1 MLFRSGAL
9 RLTIPGSYRYEWEQ
23 WDENSGCDLW
33 CDDAAQSPIWRV
45 NGYRINQGAASFTPT
60 LDGDNG
66 LTELEIRDGAVRYGW
81 RELPQEDGQTLYQV
95 RGEVIT
101 GPSLF
106 VITVTYLDP
115 EERPGIEELMRKISV
130 QARYV
135 EKHTIQADR

>member
-1 MLFRSGAL
+1 M
-9 RLTIPGSYRYEWEQ
+9 
-23 WDENSGCDLW
+23 
-33 CDDAAQSPIWRV
+33 
-45 NGYRINQGAASFTPT
+45 NGYRINQGEASFTPT

-130 QARYV
+130 QARDV